1 MRWPSRQFAIY
12 KHKKGSTDTR
22 KTDILPNKTF
32 NMENGRKAITKTCF
46 YIHKLLKSEQPFAA
60 FLVPVSY

>member
-1 MRWPSRQFAIY
+1 MRGPSRQFAIY

-32 NMENGRKAITKTCF
+32 NMETGRKGITKACF
-46 YIHKLLKSEQPFAA
+46 YIHKILKSEQPFAA

>member
-32 NMENGRKAITKTCF
+32 NMETGRKGITKACF
-46 YIHKLLKSEQPFAA
+46 YIHKILKSEQPFAA
-60 FLVPVSY
+60 FSVPVSY